1 MDKYLCRLQTVFVI
15 YVINMFKVIL
25 LILFVLT
32 LSGCMSAAQHRSAV
46 QDDSSDRITVG
57 TVQREIRIGMS
68 AAEVA
73 GVLGSPNIVTTDENR
88 RETWIY
94 DKIST
99 DRVYSTRSGGVF
111 ALIIN
116 VYQSAG
122 STSTSQRTLTIII
135 KFDKDMKV
143 RDFAYHT
150 SRF

>member
-1 MDKYLCRLQTVFVI
+1 M
-15 YVINMFKVIL
+15 INIPKVIL

-57 TVQREIRIGMS
+57 TVQREIRVGMS

-99 DRVYSTRSGGVF
+99 DRVYSTSSGGVF
-111 ALIIN
+111 VLIL
-116 VYQSAG
+116 YGSQSAG

-143 RDFAYHT
+143 RDFAYHA